1 MSWKPFSEIADAPG
15 NAARES
21 ARYSG
26 CRMGGRHPYAIL
38 TCDACGAPVASPL
51 AGRLPVEADSA
62 SLPGSGLLVFSRGGE
77 VHYEE
82 PPLCARCS
90 VAIGVTALV
99 RWAEEE
105 EEG

>member
-1 MSWKPFSEIADAPG
+1 M
-15 NAARES
+15 
-21 ARYSG
+21 
-26 CRMGGRHPYAIL
+26 
-38 TCDACGAPVASPL
+38 L
-51 AGRLPVEADSA
+51 AEPRLPTRLRTAA
-62 SLPGSGLLVFSRGGE
+62 SEPTDDDTPSGSGLLLFSRDGE
-77 VHYEE
+77 LRYEE

>member
-1 MSWKPFSEIADAPG
+1 VNGAQTRAIVKVVSS
-15 NAARES
+15 
-21 ARYSG
+21 
-26 CRMGGRHPYAIL
+26 HPYVIL
-38 TCDACGAPVASPL
+38 RCDACDQLVEPSSVLLARGPAHLDAGGAAPYGLAEREDSAPV
-51 AGRLPVEADSA
+51 
-62 SLPGSGLLVFSRGGE
+62 GSGLLVFARGDE
-77 VHYEE
+77 VRYEE

>member
-1 MSWKPFSEIADAPG
+1 VS
-15 NAARES
+15 
-21 ARYSG
+21 
-26 CRMGGRHPYAIL
+26 HPYVL
-38 TCDACGAPVASPL
+38 LRCDACGMLAEPVVGSGAR
-51 AGRLPVEADSA
+51 ARRDQDDDDRTPV
-62 SLPGSGLLVFSRGGE
+62 GSGLLVFVRGDE
-77 VHYEE
+77 VRYEE

>member
-1 MSWKPFSEIADAPG
+1 MSE
-15 NAARES
+15 
-21 ARYSG
+21 
-26 CRMGGRHPYAIL
+26 RHPYAL
-38 TCDACGAPVASPL
+38 LRCDACGCLLDASHQ
-51 AGRLPVEADSA
+51 AGEEGPADSEPGAAGFSRRTIAQRSPRAMA
-62 SLPGSGLLVFSRGGE
+62 SAGDSGSGLLMFVRGGE
-77 VHYEE
+77 VRYEE